1 MSATSLSSNPCS
13 ALLLWP
19 RARSTNSPMPAP
31 RLRQTSVFDGT
42 AHRMGLRAKRFA
54 IVAEASKVLY
64 VGVESPGE
72 VKESGVE
79 AVLAHL

>member
-1 MSATSLSSNPCS
+1 
-13 ALLLWP
+13 
-19 RARSTNSPMPAP
+19 
-31 RLRQTSVFDGT
+31 
-42 AHRMGLRAKRFA
+42 MGLRAKRFA

>member
-1 MSATSLSSNPCS
+1 
-13 ALLLWP
+13 
-19 RARSTNSPMPAP
+19 
-31 RLRQTSVFDGT
+31 
-42 AHRMGLRAKRFA
+42 MGLRAKRFA
-54 IVAEASKVLY
+54 IVAEASPDMSTAPLTRMQASKVIY